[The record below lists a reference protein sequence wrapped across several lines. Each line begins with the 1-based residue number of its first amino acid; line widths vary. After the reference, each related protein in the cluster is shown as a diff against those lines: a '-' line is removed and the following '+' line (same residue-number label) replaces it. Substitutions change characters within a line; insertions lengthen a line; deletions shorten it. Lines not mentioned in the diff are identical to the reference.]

1 MRRKG
6 IKIKRN
12 HKNLYKKRKST
23 GRKVAEAVLLII
35 IVGALIFLGY
45 SVAPAVINFFNERA
59 ESSSQESEPVWTPP
73 VSVDSESSDS
83 SQPPETDEPVES
95 TPDEVQE
102 VTLVA
107 PLIAL
112 DSAQALKN
120 YLDSVKDSCT
130 TVVFTL
136 KNEDGEL
143 LYKST
148 VKTAQ
153 EDYALI
159 GKLTLQQIVSACNE
173 AGVKPAAAFN
183 TLLDRTTPHLISKSS
198 YRATEGWMWL
208 DNSIDRGGKPWT
220 SPLVSET
227 GEYFA
232 ELTAEIAGAGFEV
245 ILLQNTM
252 YPNFRAYDYNLLP
265 SNVRAADRSDRLAEV
280 LAACAAGAKGA
291 QSYAEIDAADLLA
304 ASVTDYDGT
313 AEVWQ
318 SIGKAAGCKVIINID
333 TALFGTSV
341 TAGKNEIKVNKNPQS
356 AIPQLIGEI
365 KKITGSTEIGIRIS
379 GNISDADLMQSIVQG
394 VGIDTVMVG

>member
-1 MRRKG
+1 M
-6 IKIKRN
+6 
-12 HKNLYKKRKST
+12 
-23 GRKVAEAVLLII
+23 
-35 IVGALIFLGY
+35 GALIFLGY